1 MNQRLVKVPFNVE
14 TARKITEGKIKGRVI
29 DVVLNCPA
37 RILDFNFNSY
47 VGKLNIVVS
56 ERECGEVFCACNDEG
71 CMFLEKYGKF
81 DERPLFVLEIPE
93 SEEKLGNT
101 LNPFDK
107 VLVRDNNMNE
117 WKADFFSNYKEDVFR
132 YVCVSGSYINCIP
145 YNEQTKHLLGTK
157 NDI

>member
-71 CMFLEKYGKF
+71 HMFLEKYGKF
-81 DERPLFVLEIPE
+81 DERPLFVLEIPK
-93 SEEKLGNT
+93 SEEPEAYAET
-101 LNPFDK
+101 YQ
-107 VLVRDNNMNE
+107 
-117 WKADFFSNYKEDVFR
+117 ADDTEPEGEDDDTKED
-132 YVCVSGSYINCIP
+132 Y
-145 YNEQTKHLLGTK
+145 
-157 NDI
+157 